1 MIKGFTAAVP
11 NYSYKVRQIAQEQ
24 PAYFRTYA
32 FNNLLK
38 ECQSLLLNLIDCE
51 GGRVAFLTASGTG
64 AMNSVLI
71 NLISKKDKILIVNG
85 GSFGQR
91 WVDLCAYYK
100 LNYNVFK
107 VDFGKNILL
116 PKLEQSIIKNKPNII
131 LMQHNETSSMQ
142 LYPIKDI
149 GKLCKKYNI
158 KLIVDAISSF
168 GIEEYKMTSWNVY
181 ATVISTNKGVGTYP
195 GLSAVILSKKAKL
208 IHSSDYYFDLNK
220 YLQDNKDVSLPF
232 TPNIIALKQLRY
244 QLNHF
249 KKIGLGNIIKK
260 INKRALLFRKLIKN
274 LPLQNAAETP
284 SNCGTTL
291 YTEKTDVKKL
301 FEKLQKKNIYFTP
314 AGGEAGKKLI
324 IGHIGEQTKSDVYL
338 IVGELK
344 KWLKK

>member
-1 MIKGFTAAVP
+1 MIKSFTAAVP
-11 NYSYKVRQIAQEQ
+11 NYSYKVRQIAKEQ

-38 ECQSLLLNLIDCE
+38 ECQSLLLNLIDCK

-64 AMNSVLI
+64 AMNSALI
-71 NLISKKDKILIVNG
+71 NLVNKKDKVLIVNG
-85 GSFGQR
+85 GGFGQR
-91 WVDLCAYYK
+91 WVDLCSHYNFNYK
-100 LNYNVFK
+100 VFK
-107 VDFGKNILL
+107 VDFGKNLL
-116 PKLEQSIIKNKPNII
+116 LDKLEKIIIKNKPSVLLI
-131 LMQHNETSSMQ
+131 QHNETSSMQ
-142 LYPIKDI
+142 LYPIKEI
-149 GKLCKKYNI
+149 GILCKKYNI

-168 GIEEYKMTSWNVY
+168 GINEFRMDKWHVY
-181 ATVISTNKGVGTYP
+181 ASVISTNKGVGTYP
-195 GLSAVILSKKAKL
+195 GLSAVILSKKVKL

-232 TPNIIALKQLRY
+232 TPNIIALKQLHY

-249 KKIGLGNIIKK
+249 KEVGLNNIIKA

-274 LPLQNAAETP
+274 LPFQNAAETP

-291 YTEKTDVKKL
+291 YTERTDVKKL

-324 IGHIGEQTKSDVYL
+324 IGHIGEQTKSDIYL